1 MRKIIA
7 SAVVGILGVSLAA
20 CSGEGPASERAFA
33 GPGPD
38 ALASAEGV
46 TTVTFWHGLGGTIGE
61 EMDSLIA
68 EFNAENEGSIKV
80 EASYQGSYADL
91 LAKYSAGLRDD
102 STPTV
107 LLASDVAS
115 GYLNDVQR
123 SVAPATMA
131 AANPDDL
138 DLGDI
143 RTAARNYYSSDGQ
156 MIAVP
161 FAMSTPVL
169 WVNTDLLDA
178 AGIDP
183 ETDLSTIED
192 LATAVSKIKEATG
205 TAGLVFPMDGWWFEQ
220 MTAAAG
226 DVYCTPD
233 NGRGSEGGATAVSL
247 TEPNQVAAFQSLLD
261 IYTDG
266 AGLDV
271 GTDFFA
277 ALNAFNAGQ
286 AAIMLNSSGSAS
298 GIAAGDVPFGYEAVP
313 FPMSATSDDSGTVI
327 GGTALWLGSNATDAE
342 KVAGWKFISYLASA
356 DTQEKFSSITGY
368 IPVNTAVDDMAERQ
382 AYLADNP
389 SAQVFVDQINNTPEV
404 SATAGC
410 LSGAMT
416 TIRSA
421 VVSQMQ
427 SAFAGTISLDEALAQ
442 AEQDANDAVD
452 QYREQLG

>member
-7 SAVVGILGVSLAA
+7 SAVVGILAVGLAA
-20 CSGEGPASERAFA
+20 CSGERPASESESA

-38 ALASAEGV
+38 ALVSAEGV
-46 TTVTFWHGLGGTIGE
+46 TAVTFWHGLGGTIGE

-68 EFNAENEGSIKV
+68 EFNAENEGSIRV
-80 EASYQGSYADL
+80 EASYQGTYADL

-107 LLASDVAS
+107 LLASDAAS

-138 DLGDI
+138 DLSDI
-143 RTAARNYYSSDGQ
+143 RAAATNYYSSDGR

-178 AGIDP
+178 AGVDP

-192 LATAVSKIKEATG
+192 LATAASTIKEATG

-233 NGRGSEGGATAVSL
+233 NGRGEGGATAVSL
-247 TEPNQVAAFQSLLD
+247 TGPSQVAAFQSLLG

-277 ALNAFNAGQ
+277 ALNAFNAGR
-286 AAIMLNSSGSAS
+286 AGIMLNSSGAAS
-298 GIAAGDVPFGYEAVP
+298 GIAAGDVRFGYEAVP

-356 DTQEKFSSITGY
+356 DTQEKFSAITGY
-368 IPVNTAVDDMAERQ
+368 IPVNTAVDDIAERRE
-382 AYLADNP
+382 YLAKSPN
-389 SAQVFVDQINNTPEV
+389 AQVFVDQINNTPDV

-416 TIRSA
+416 AIRSA

-427 SAFAGTISLDEALAQ
+427 SAFAGKISLDEALAQ
-442 AEQDANDAVD
+442 AEKDANDAVD